1 MANPSLPLHHRRLP
15 FLAFLLG
22 VAALGAAQAAAA
34 EDPPPPPGQPSALI
48 ADTEYTTRLFGRSP
62 VEEAIAV
69 TRHVYT
75 AALPPGA
82 PGEANDA
89 SDRPWAVTL
98 LTPDNE
104 IAAISA
110 TELIHFP
117 DNAPVLFVG
126 RDGIPPETLQE
137 LRRLQPVGIAR
148 HHGVQAFAVGAAAN
162 PAVMQQLGALGLKSE
177 EITAADNFALA
188 DRIDEIYGR
197 IQNPDS
203 GVPTMMTSAS
213 GGGAGIMDV
222 FVGSTASPELML
234 PITHWVS
241 HMPGG
246 VAWIDPQA
254 DHLPESTINALK
266 RRMGKALIYVMGG
279 PQQVP
284 EALVRQLSQYGMVAR
299 ITNDDEVA
307 FNAPPAVTSIAESVA
322 FARMWDP
329 VGMVGWNVNGAGHGF
344 TLVNESDW
352 QGAVGSAI
360 LSHLG
365 FHAPLLLVNDP
376 NRLPTPVS
384 DYLNM
389 VRPTFLVSP
398 GDGPYNMVYVVG
410 DYARISWPLQ
420 VGVNS
425 SQEMANR
432 HDSPNGSI
440 YIAPR

>member
-1 MANPSLPLHHRRLP
+1 MASPSFPLDRRVSL
-15 FLAFLLG
+15 LALLLG
-22 VAALGAAQAAAA
+22 LAAIGVVQAAPAD
-34 EDPPPPPGQPSALI
+34 DPPPPPGQPSASV

-62 VEEAIAV
+62 AEEAIAV

-75 AALPPGA
+75 AALPPAA
-82 PGEANDA
+82 PGEANNA

-98 LTPDNE
+98 LTADDE

-126 RDGIPPETLQE
+126 RDGIPPETLEE

-148 HHGVQAFAVGAAAN
+148 HDGVQAFAVGAAAN
-162 PAVMQQLGALGLKSE
+162 PTVMRQLSTLGLKAE
-177 EITAADNFALA
+177 AITAADNFALA
-188 DRIDEIYGR
+188 DRIDEVYGR

-203 GVPTMMTSAS
+203 GVPTMMTSAA
-213 GGGAGIMDV
+213 GGGAGVMDV
-222 FVGSTASPELML
+222 FVGSTESPELML

-246 VAWIDPQA
+246 VVWVDPRA
-254 DHLPESTINALK
+254 DHLPGPTVDALK

-284 EALVRQLSQYGMVAR
+284 AALVRQLSEYGVVAR
-299 ITNDDEVA
+299 ITNDDAVA
-307 FNAPPAVTSIAESVA
+307 FNTPPAVNPIAESIA

-329 VGMVGWNVNGAGHGF
+329 MGMVGWNVNGPGHGF
-344 TLVNESDW
+344 TLVNASDW

-365 FHAPLLLVNDP
+365 FHAPLLLVDDP
-376 NRLPTPVS
+376 ERLPES
-384 DYLNM
+384 ISEYLGV

-398 GDGPYNMVYVVG
+398 GDGPYNMVYVIG
-410 DYARISWPLQ
+410 DYARLSWLLQ
-420 VGVNS
+420 VAVNS

-432 HDSPNGSI
+432 HDSPNGSV